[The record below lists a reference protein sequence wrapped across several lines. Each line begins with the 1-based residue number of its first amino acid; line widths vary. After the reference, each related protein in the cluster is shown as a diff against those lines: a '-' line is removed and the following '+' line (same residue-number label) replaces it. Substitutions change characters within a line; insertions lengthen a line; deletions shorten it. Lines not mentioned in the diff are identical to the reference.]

1 MQKQFVIFFCRC
13 PHINMAN
20 YHINTTF
27 AANMSNLIIEINM
40 EELRKDSLKLGIW
53 NIAAPFGFVV
63 IGLIII
69 ISFRYIQPDEGFKS
83 FAGLGAL
90 FEIPLFTFFYL
101 YWYKFLGGM
110 NRCYRDN
117 DKLKYAVILGWIAI
131 SLKLFQT
138 VVGLILVEFP
148 VFFQS
153 SFSISMQFTPNGMI
167 PQGTFMHISAILYT
181 TYSTLFLFMFLL
193 IMLSAELKS
202 AVRILSLIII
212 IMFGIL
218 ITFPHIFPAAPW
230 ILMELALAVTML
242 LFFNKIHKGY
252 QFPAQ
257 L

>member
-53 NIAAPFGFVV
+53 NIVAPFGFVV

-101 YWYKFLGGM
+101 
-110 NRCYRDN
+110 
-117 DKLKYAVILGWIAI
+117 
-131 SLKLFQT
+131 
-138 VVGLILVEFP
+138 
-148 VFFQS
+148 
-153 SFSISMQFTPNGMI
+153 
-167 PQGTFMHISAILYT
+167 
-181 TYSTLFLFMFLL
+181 
-193 IMLSAELKS
+193 
-202 AVRILSLIII
+202 LSL
-212 IMFGIL
+212 
-218 ITFPHIFPAAPW
+218 
-230 ILMELALAVTML
+230 
-242 LFFNKIHKGY
+242 LFHYRIPNER
-252 QFPAQ
+252 
-257 L
+257 